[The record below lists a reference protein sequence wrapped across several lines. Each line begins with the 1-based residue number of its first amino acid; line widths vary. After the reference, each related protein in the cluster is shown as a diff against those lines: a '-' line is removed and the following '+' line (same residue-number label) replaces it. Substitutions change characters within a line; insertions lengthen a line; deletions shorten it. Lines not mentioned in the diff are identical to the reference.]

1 MQEEINLKT
10 ESEKP
15 TEDPTINFVK
25 AIDEKEGKIEVF
37 IVEENLDGETEED
50 IELLALKTKDTKNL
64 QNSKFNV
71 QNLQK
76 KRCTMCNESGISHRI
91 LINSE
96 EDKRHCEPQIKN
108 LIQKFGHFK
117 REKSYLR
124 RTFSQ
129 FFLKFKI

>member
-1 MQEEINLKT
+1 MQEETNLKT

-96 EDKRHCEPQIKN
+96 EDKRHCDPKFR
-108 LIQKFGHFK
+108 IQFENCG
-117 REKSYLR
+117 
-124 RTFSQ
+124 
-129 FFLKFKI
+129 